1 MEENQNLRRIKLK
14 KIASITGALFFGGA
28 VLSGTILIAEQS
40 GLTDN
45 HMFDLVHVF
54 DTTTLHATLDSFITG
69 ETAAILPTA
78 NICPLK
84 AKPVSQKEEKTLI
97 SEYDDN
103 KKILD
108 VLSETDSEVIYYSM
122 GCIGG
127 AGAIL
132 Y

>member
-1 MEENQNLRRIKLK
+1 MEENQNLRRMKLK
-14 KIASITGALFFGGA
+14 KIASITGALFFGAAAISGA
-28 VLSGTILIAEQS
+28 ILIAEQT

-45 HMFDLVHVF
+45 HVIYQVHVF
-54 DTTTLHATLDSFITG
+54 DETTLHATLDSFIKG

-84 AKPVSQKEEKTLI
+84 TDTATPKEEKGLI

-108 VLSETDSEVIYYSM
+108 ILSETDSEVIYYSM
-122 GCIGG
+122 GCTGG